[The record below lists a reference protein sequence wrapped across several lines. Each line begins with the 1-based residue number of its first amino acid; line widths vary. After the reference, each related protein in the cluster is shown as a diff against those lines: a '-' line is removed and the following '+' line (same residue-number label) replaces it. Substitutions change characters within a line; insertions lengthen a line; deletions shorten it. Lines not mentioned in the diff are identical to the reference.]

1 MSAAERSDR
10 QSAEDHATRP
20 DRIEAVTRDLVADME
35 FHTDKEQK

>member
-1 MSAAERSDR
+1 MTTVDRSAR
-10 QSAEDHATRP
+10 QSAVDHATRA